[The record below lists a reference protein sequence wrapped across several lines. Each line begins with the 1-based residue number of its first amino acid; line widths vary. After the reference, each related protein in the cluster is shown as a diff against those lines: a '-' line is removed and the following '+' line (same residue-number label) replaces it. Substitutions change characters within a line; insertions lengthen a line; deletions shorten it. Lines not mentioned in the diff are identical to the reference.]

1 MGEKML
7 TEGNGKRQ
15 MYDYDDLDNNTDH
28 NNNYNNYYYYIIN

>member
-15 MYDYDDLDNNTDH
+15 MYHYDDLDNDANR
-28 NNNYNNYYYYIIN
+28 NNNNNYYYYYLIN